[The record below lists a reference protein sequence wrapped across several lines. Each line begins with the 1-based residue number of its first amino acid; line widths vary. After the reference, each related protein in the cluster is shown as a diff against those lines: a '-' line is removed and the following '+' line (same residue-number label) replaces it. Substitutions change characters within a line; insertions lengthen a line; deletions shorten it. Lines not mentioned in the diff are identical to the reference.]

1 MANKKTKREF
11 FNELLVLVE
20 TQEQREFIEKELALL
35 DKKSASR
42 GTTANQKA
50 NETYKN
56 LIVEYLKTVEK
67 ATITELQ
74 ENIEE
79 ISEFSNQKVSS
90 LLTQLVKAESV
101 ERIKEKKATY
111 FKIKG

>member
-11 FNELLVLVE
+11 FNELLLLVE
-20 TQEQREFIEKELALL
+20 TQEQKEFIELALL
-35 DKKSASR
+35 DKKTASR

-50 NETYKN
+50 NEGYKN
-56 LIVEYLKTVEK
+56 LIVEYLKTVER
-67 ATITELQ
+67 ATIAELQ

-79 ISEFSNQKVSS
+79 ISEFSNQKVSA

-111 FKIKG
+111 FKIKE